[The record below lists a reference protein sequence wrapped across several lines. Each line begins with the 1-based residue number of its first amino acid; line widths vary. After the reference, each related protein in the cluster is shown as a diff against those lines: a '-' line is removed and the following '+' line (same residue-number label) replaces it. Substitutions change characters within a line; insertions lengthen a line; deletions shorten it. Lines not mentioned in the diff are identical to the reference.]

1 MINSVVNTGFQPA
14 VVTRDNAGGSAH
26 ASNAA
31 AVPPTSPQPRNAPDT
46 KQLTEAVSKLN
57 DYVQNI
63 HRDLS
68 FSVDKDSG
76 QTVVKVYDSET
87 KEVIRQIPAE
97 ETLKLAASL
106 KEHLASL
113 LVQEQA

>member
-1 MINSVVNTGFQPA
+1 MINSIVNTGFQPA
-14 VVTRDNAGGSAH
+14 VATRDNAGGSTH
-26 ASNAA
+26 VSNAA
-31 AVPPTSPQPRNAPDT
+31 VVQPAIPQQHSEQDT

-76 QTVVKVYDSET
+76 ETVVRVYDSET

-106 KEHLASL
+106 KDRIAN
-113 LVQEQA
+113 LVKEQA